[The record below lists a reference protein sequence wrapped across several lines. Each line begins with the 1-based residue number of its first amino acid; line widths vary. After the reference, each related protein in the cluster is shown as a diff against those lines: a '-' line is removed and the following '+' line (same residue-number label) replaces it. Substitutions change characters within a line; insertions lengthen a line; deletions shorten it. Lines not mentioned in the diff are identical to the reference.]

1 MSKSK
6 TPAAKQAAPA
16 AKEEVKR
23 DQFGSRV
30 TSQAATI
37 NAAMTAKPQTV
48 AEVAT
53 ATELDPARVRSHL
66 AYLVG
71 KGFIV
76 SGDSGYSLPTK
87 KPAKAKPAKA
97 KAAK

>member
-16 AKEEVKR
+16 AK